1 MLRDKC
7 DSQIHVVFWL
17 YVCTMYLGQLYE
29 YLFNDYDKLRNLKMN
44 KLSVV
49 ILLPRELKCLSC
61 YYIN

>member
-7 DSQIHVVFWL
+7 DSQIHVVFWTA
-17 YVCTMYLGQLYE
+17 VCTMYLGQLYE

-49 ILLPRELKCLSC
+49 ILL
-61 YYIN
+61 